1 MVQKNCTLYLS
12 GYRLPNMDVNVLTL
26 CQNSVDEMC
35 LSFVQNWWMKMYTHH
50 GAHNYNN
57 LPLLETLAS
66 LITLSHM

>member
-1 MVQKNCTLYLS
+1 
-12 GYRLPNMDVNVLTL
+12 MDVNVLTL

-35 LSFVQNWWMKMYTHH
+35 LSFVQNWWMKMYTHY